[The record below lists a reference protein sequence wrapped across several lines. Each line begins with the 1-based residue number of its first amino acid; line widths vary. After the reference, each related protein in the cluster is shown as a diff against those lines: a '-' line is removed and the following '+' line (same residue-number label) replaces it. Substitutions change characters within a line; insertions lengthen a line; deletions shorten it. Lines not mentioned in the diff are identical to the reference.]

1 MHTSAQAI
9 EQTRKW
15 ITNVVIACNFCP
27 FAAKEIRQN
36 SIHYQVEVAVDTAA
50 CLHALIE
57 ECKRMDADKSI
68 ATSLLIFTNAFK
80 QFDNYLAMVG
90 IAEVLMEEQGYEGIY
105 QVASFHPMYH
115 FGGTMKDDAANYTN
129 RSIYPMLH
137 LLRESDITKAVAHY
151 PDPKGIPERNIAFA
165 REKGVV
171 FMKMLR
177 DACL

>member
-57 ECKRMDADKSI
+57 ECKRMDADESI

-105 QVASFHPMYH
+105 QVASFHPLYT
-115 FGGTMKDDAANYTN
+115 FANAPVNDAANYTN
-129 RSIYPMLH
+129 RCGYRYYRAGPQH
-137 LLRESDITKAVAHY
+137 T
-151 PDPKGIPERNIAFA
+151 A
-165 REKGVV
+165 RG
-171 FMKMLR
+171 
-177 DACL
+177 